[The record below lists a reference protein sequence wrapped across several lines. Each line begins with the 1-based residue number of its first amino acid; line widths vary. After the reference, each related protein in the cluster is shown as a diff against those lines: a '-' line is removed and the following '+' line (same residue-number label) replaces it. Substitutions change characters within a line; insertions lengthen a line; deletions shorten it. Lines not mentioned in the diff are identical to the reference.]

1 MTRSLKEFEIAMY
14 EDRKAY
20 EDYLM
25 KEILSKPIIGMP
37 KDEARIAC
45 FTSTSESDK
54 GVEDWV
60 WMTGYKGTDKDMKC
74 RDYQFELGK
83 QFDMPDGEDIVLCSS
98 GFHLCNKLSNVFKYY
113 KPKNGN
119 RFFEVKALVRRYN
132 KNGYYTFE
140 HLYDKM
146 TSKSIQFVRELTAD
160 EIFKEIKD
168 ARTNDWTTE
177 QKELALKTSIDD
189 VDRSVKVQKLVG
201 LGYSEA
207 FATYACDKRGYE
219 IACAM
224 GSMPDVSM
232 DVKVLAIMMDIR

>member
-1 MTRSLKEFEIAMY
+1 MTRSLKEFEIEMY
-14 EDRKAY
+14 EDRKAH

-60 WMTGYKGTDKDMKC
+60 WMTGYKGT
-74 RDYQFELGK
+74 
-83 QFDMPDGEDIVLCSS
+83 
-98 GFHLCNKLSNVFKYY
+98 
-113 KPKNGN
+113 
-119 RFFEVKALVRRYN
+119 
-132 KNGYYTFE
+132 
-140 HLYDKM
+140 
-146 TSKSIQFVRELTAD
+146 
-160 EIFKEIKD
+160 
-168 ARTNDWTTE
+168 
-177 QKELALKTSIDD
+177 ALKTSIDD